1 MYPCSIRLTDP
12 NQKFLDQ
19 YSSRNKTPK
28 STLINKALDLFRKYW
43 LQKELVGMAKANE
56 EEDRALAEVDM
67 RDYLKLI
74 NGA

>member
-28 STLINKALDLFRKYW
+28 SALINKALDLFRKYW
-43 LQKELVGMAKANE
+43 LQKELQGMAKANE
-56 EEDRALAEVDM
+56 KEDRTLAEVDM

-74 NGA
+74 DGA